1 MKVLAIETSCDETSA
16 SVNIDGKRILSNIVH
31 SQIDLHQ
38 AFGGVVPEIASREH
52 IKRITVII
60 EKALEEAATAKEEID
75 LVTVTKGPGLIGS
88 LLVGVNAAKAFAFA
102 RGIPVVGVHHLA
114 GHIYAN
120 SIDHELRFPLLALIV
135 SGGHTELVIMQ
146 DHYRFEK
153 IGETADDAI
162 GEAYDKVARVLSLGY
177 PGGPVIDRLARKGN
191 PTYPMPRIT
200 PPTKY
205 GFSYSGLKSHMIN
218 LIHKLNNRK
227 ETIRPED
234 MAASFQKAAV
244 AHLIDQSVRAF
255 RDHDA
260 KMFVVAGGVAAN
272 SHLRERVEEA
282 FQDVPYIM
290 PAFEYCTDNA
300 AMIGV
305 AGYHRYRLFGEEE
318 GMAMNGHSRLDLT

>member
-31 SQIDLHQ
+31 SQIDLHR

-60 EKALEEAATAKEEID
+60 EKALEEAGTAKEEID

-120 SIDHELRFPLLALIV
+120 GIDHELRFPLLALVV
-135 SGGHTELVIMQ
+135 SGGHTELVLMK

-153 IGETADDAI
+153 IGETADDAV

-177 PGGPVIDRLARKGN
+177 PGGPIIDRLAKEGE

-200 PPTKY
+200 PADDY
-205 GFSYSGLKSHMIN
+205 GFSYSGLKSHVIN
-218 LIHKLNNRK
+218 LIHKLESRHEK
-227 ETIRPED
+227 IRPAD

-244 AHLIDQSVRAF
+244 AQLIDQSRKAF

-272 SHLRERVEEA
+272 SHLRERVEET
-282 FQDVPYIM
+282 FRDTPHIM
-290 PAFEYCTDNA
+290 PAIDYCTDNA
-300 AMIGV
+300 AMVGV

-318 GMAMNGHSRLDLT
+318 GMGMNGHSRLELV

>member
-16 SVNIDGKRILSNIVH
+16 SVNINGKRILSNIVH

-60 EKALEEAATAKEEID
+60 EKALEAAGTDKEDID

-114 GHIYAN
+114 AHIYAN
-120 SIDHELRFPLLALIV
+120 AIDHELQFPLLALVV
-135 SGGHTELVIMQ
+135 SGGHTELVLMR

-153 IGETADDAI
+153 IGETADDAV

-177 PGGPVIDRLARKGN
+177 PGGPVIDRLAKEGH
-191 PTYPMPRIT
+191 PTYPMPRIS
-200 PPTKY
+200 PKDDY
-205 GFSYSGLKSHMIN
+205 GFSYSGLKSHVIN
-218 LIHKLNNRK
+218 LIHKLESRK
-227 ETIRPED
+227 EKIRPAD

-244 AHLIDQSVRAF
+244 AHLVDQSRKAF

-272 SHLRERVEEA
+272 SHLRERLGEV
-282 FQDVPYIM
+282 FKDVPHIM

-300 AMIGV
+300 AMVGV

-318 GMAMNGHSRLDLT
+318 GMGMNGHSRLKLA